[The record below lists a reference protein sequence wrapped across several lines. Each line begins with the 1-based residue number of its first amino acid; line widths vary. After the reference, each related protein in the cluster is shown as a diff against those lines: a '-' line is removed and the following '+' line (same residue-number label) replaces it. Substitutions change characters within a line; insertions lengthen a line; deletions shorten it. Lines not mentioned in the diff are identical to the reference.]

1 MRAVMPS
8 SAKARDRPLRLCR
21 ARNSRKMAA
30 ARPHSAG
37 SGTSRQAVRAR
48 PSTITSA
55 VRSARKP
62 VGVVPPSHRPVRAS
76 RHMLSRTRWAMVSR
90 SSWAKTLAMYIMAL
104 PMGVEVSNFSRMQR
118 KATPHPSRRRMRSAK
133 SPTLRLTRSSR

>member
-1 MRAVMPS
+1 M
-8 SAKARDRPLRLCR
+8 
-21 ARNSRKMAA
+21 
-30 ARPHSAG
+30 
-37 SGTSRQAVRAR
+37 
-48 PSTITSA
+48 
-55 VRSARKP
+55 
-62 VGVVPPSHRPVRAS
+62 
-76 RHMLSRTRWAMVSR
+76 SRTRWAMVSR